1 MKAIVY
7 NSYGGPEVLTYT
19 TLDKP
24 TPKSKEVMVR
34 IVSTSVTHGD
44 IRMRK
49 ADPVM
54 ARLHSGLFRPR
65 KYPVL
70 GFECSGVID
79 AIGAE
84 VTNYNIG
91 DEVMVF
97 AGLGFG
103 AYTEYMTVQVEGKF
117 TKGALVKKP
126 TNISFDEA
134 AVSPTG
140 GITAISFLRD
150 LGIEEAIGKSILI
163 IGASGSVGTYAV
175 QVAKY
180 YGAIVT
186 GVTSTKNT
194 ELVKSLGADH
204 VIDYKKDDFTL
215 SGLTYDMVFDSVGL
229 YNKSACKK
237 ALNLNGTYA
246 SVKGSAK
253 KSDKA
258 LELLAELMENGT
270 VKSIID
276 KTYQW
281 DEIVE
286 AHNYVDQGHKVG
298 NVVVRVICPQIF
310 VPD

>member
-7 NSYGGPEVLTYT
+7 HSYGGPEVLMYT
-19 TLDKP
+19 TLDRP
-24 TPKSKEVMVR
+24 APKSKEVLVR

-49 ADPVM
+49 ADPVL
-54 ARLHSGLFRPR
+54 ARLHSGLFRPK
-65 KYPVL
+65 KYPIL

-84 VTNYNIG
+84 VTTYKIG

-103 AYTEYMTVQVEGKF
+103 AYTEYMTVQTEGEF
-117 TKGALVKKP
+117 TKGTLVKKP
-126 TNISFDEA
+126 ANISFDEA

-140 GITAISFLRD
+140 GITAIGFLRD
-150 LGIEEAIGKSILI
+150 LGIEEAKGKSILI

-186 GVTSTKNT
+186 GVTSTKNV
-194 ELVKSLGADH
+194 ELVKKLGADH
-204 VIDYKKDDFTL
+204 IVDYKKDDFSL
-215 SGLTYDMVFDSVGL
+215 SGLKYDMVFDAVGL
-229 YNKSACKK
+229 YAKSVCKK
-237 ALNLNGTYA
+237 ALKLNGTYA

-253 KSDKA
+253 KSENA
-258 LELLAELMENGT
+258 LELLAELLENGT
-270 VKSIID
+270 VKSVID

-286 AHNYVDQGHKVG
+286 AHKYVDQGHKVG
-298 NVVVRVICPQIF
+298 NVVIRVSNT
-310 VPD
+310 

>member
-7 NSYGGPEVLTYT
+7 HSYGGPEVLMYT
-19 TLDKP
+19 TLERP
-24 TPKSKEVMVR
+24 APKSKEVLVR

-49 ADPVM
+49 ADPVL
-54 ARLHSGLFRPR
+54 ARFHSGLLRPK
-65 KYPVL
+65 KYPIL

-84 VTNYNIG
+84 VTNYRIG

-103 AYTEYMTVQVEGKF
+103 AYTEYMTVQTEGEF
-117 TKGALVKKP
+117 TKGTLVKKP
-126 TNISFDEA
+126 ATISFDEA

-140 GITAISFLRD
+140 GITAIGFLRD
-150 LGIEEAIGKSILI
+150 LGIEEAKGKSILI
-163 IGASGSVGTYAV
+163 IGASGSVGSFAV
-175 QVAKY
+175 QVAKH

-194 ELVKSLGADH
+194 DFVKRLGANH
-204 VIDYKKDDFTL
+204 VVDYKTDDF
-215 SGLTYDMVFDSVGL
+215 SRSDVKYDMVFDAVGL
-229 YNKSACKK
+229 YAKSACKK
-237 ALNLNGTYA
+237 VLKLNGTYA

-253 KSDKA
+253 KSEKA
-258 LELLAELMENGT
+258 LELLAELLENGT
-270 VKSIID
+270 VKSVID

-281 DEIVE
+281 DEIIE

-298 NVVVRVICPQIF
+298 NVVVRVSNA
-310 VPD
+310 

>member
-7 NSYGGPEVLTYT
+7 HSYGGPEVLTYT

-24 TPKSKEVMVR
+24 APMSKEVLVR

-49 ADPVM
+49 ADPVL
-54 ARLHSGLFRPR
+54 ARFHSGLLKPN
-65 KYPVL
+65 KYPIL

-79 AIGAE
+79 AIGTE
-84 VTNYNIG
+84 VTSFKIG
-91 DEVMVF
+91 DEVMAF

-103 AYTEYMTVQVEGKF
+103 AYSEYMTVQTEGKF
-117 TKGALVKKP
+117 TKGTLVKKP
-126 TNISFDEA
+126 ANISFDEA

-140 GITAISFLRD
+140 GITAIGFLRD
-150 LGIEEAIGKSILI
+150 LGIEGARGKSILI

-186 GVTSTKNT
+186 GVTSTKNV

-204 VIDYKKDDFTL
+204 VVDYKKDDF
-215 SGLTYDMVFDSVGL
+215 SRSHVKYDMAFDAVGL
-229 YNKSACKK
+229 YAKSVCKK
-237 ALNLNGTYA
+237 ILKSNGTYA

-253 KSDKA
+253 KTEKA
-258 LELLAELMENGT
+258 LELLAGFLESGT
-270 VKSIID
+270 VQPVID

-286 AHNYVDQGHKVG
+286 AHTYVDQGHKVG
-298 NVVVRVICPQIF
+298 NVVVRVSNA
-310 VPD
+310 

>member
-7 NSYGGPEVLTYT
+7 HSYGGPEVLTYT
-19 TLDKP
+19 TVERP
-24 TPKSKEVMVR
+24 VPKSKEVLVR

-49 ADPVM
+49 ADPVL
-54 ARLHSGLFRPR
+54 ARLHSGLLRPK
-65 KYPVL
+65 KYPIL

-84 VTNYNIG
+84 VTNYRIG

-103 AYTEYMTVQVEGKF
+103 AYTEYMTVQTEGEF
-117 TKGALVKKP
+117 TKGTLVKKP
-126 TNISFDEA
+126 ATISFDEA

-140 GITAISFLRD
+140 GITAIGFLRD
-150 LGIEEAIGKSILI
+150 LGIEEAKGKSILI
-163 IGASGSVGTYAV
+163 IGASGSVGSFAV
-175 QVAKY
+175 QVAKH

-194 ELVKSLGADH
+194 DFVKRLGANH
-204 VIDYKKDDFTL
+204 VVDYKTDDF
-215 SGLTYDMVFDSVGL
+215 SRSDVKYDMVFDAVGL
-229 YNKSACKK
+229 YAKSACKK
-237 ALNLNGTYA
+237 VLKLNGTYA

-253 KSDKA
+253 KSEKA
-258 LELLAELMENGT
+258 LELLAELLENGT
-270 VKSIID
+270 VKSVID

-281 DEIVE
+281 DEIIE

-298 NVVVRVICPQIF
+298 NVVVRVSNA
-310 VPD
+310 